1 MSDFNVPQLLSKYG
15 KLMEG
20 AFSTEAPFD
29 IAQQDRE
36 VGIAVIPCLQ
46 RRGYTRRPNLEALV
60 RRQPEDATTAP
71 AM

>member
-20 AFSTEAPFD
+20 AFSTEAQFD
-29 IAQQDRE
+29 IAQKDRE
-36 VGIAVIPCLQ
+36 VGIAVILCLK
-46 RRGYTRRPNLEALV
+46 RRSYNRRPNLEALV
-60 RRQPEDATTAP
+60 LCQPEDATTAP